1 MGIGHFFVQKWFYMN
16 ILQLFQSW
24 RDQKEKY
31 PRFNFLFDF
40 FKDIFSVLVVVAG
53 LRAFHACVLWLHKT
67 IPVEENPGGV
77 ESYLP
82 LQITKTLVTIFDIV
96 ALVSII
102 INAGFTL
109 AKTVKKQWE
118 EFRDES

>member
-1 MGIGHFFVQKWFYMN
+1 MR

-24 RDQKEKY
+24 RGQREKY

-53 LRAFHACVLWLHKT
+53 LRIFHTCVLWLHKT
-67 IPVEENPGGV
+67 IPVEENPGEV

-96 ALVSII
+96 ALVSVI

-118 EFRDES
+118 GFNNES

>member
-1 MGIGHFFVQKWFYMN
+1 MK

-24 RDQKEKY
+24 RSQREKY

-40 FKDIFSVLVVVAG
+40 FKDIFSLLVVVAG
-53 LRAFHACVLWLHKT
+53 LRVFHACVLWLHKT
-67 IPVEENPGGV
+67 IPVKENPGEV

-102 INAGFTL
+102 TNAVFTL

-118 EFRDES
+118 EFRNES

>member
-1 MGIGHFFVQKWFYMN
+1 M
-16 ILQLFQSW
+16 
-24 RDQKEKY
+24 
-31 PRFNFLFDF
+31 
-40 FKDIFSVLVVVAG
+40 VAG
-53 LRAFHACVLWLHKT
+53 LRVFHTCVLWLHKT
-67 IPVEENPGGV
+67 IPVEENPGEV

-96 ALVSII
+96 ALVSVI

-118 EFRDES
+118 GFSDES